1 MRYLAVLMMG
11 LLTFPAFALTRV
23 NLYQAEVAVD
33 PQQSNADAAARV
45 RGMEE
50 VIVRATGSQ
59 DALKNDAVQKL
70 CVRVTSTSPRSALN
84 KRVLSR

>member
-45 RGMEE
+45 RG
-50 VIVRATGSQ
+50 RS
-59 DALKNDAVQKL
+59 D
-70 CVRVTSTSPRSALN
+70 CPRYW
-84 KRVLSR
+84 